1 MDLSFSIP
9 VTGVIHMEE
18 DGITITVN
26 KAETKVSVQF
36 PTYTNQSSRLEPGET
51 MSDVVLQAA
60 QDFVRTNT
68 TNRFSGPEL
77 FFVASQK
84 HPRLNK
90 ASFLSRIVAVTP
102 NHPSYRHFA
111 SGKDYFKKVGK
122 GLYQLNSKYF
132 LDAYGLP
139 VSDRNS

>member
-1 MDLSFSIP
+1 MDIPFSIP
-9 VTGVIHMEE
+9 VTGVIHVEE
-18 DGITITVN
+18 DSLTITAN
-26 KAETKVSVQF
+26 KVETKVFVRF
-36 PTYTNQSSRLEPGET
+36 PSYTTQSSRLEPGET

-60 QDFVRTNT
+60 QEFVRTNN

-77 FFVASQK
+77 FEMASQK

-111 SGKDYFKKVGK
+111 SGKDYFVRVGK
-122 GLYQLNSKYF
+122 GLYQLNKRYF

-139 VSDRNS
+139 KSDRNS